1 MDYGIEN
8 IGTGTYT
15 ANRDIDVVSRS
26 GLYAS
31 TYELVRRCSRTKN
44 VLDLGCSDG
53 VGTYGLDP
61 TFYALGIDFDRS
73 SVHLANQIAHTRA
86 ARGEGPRYEAVEAS
100 LTNLPPA
107 VVQRLRATL
116 FDTVVALDVLE
127 HFTRSD
133 AMAILG
139 TLRTLLR
146 AQHVVIVSM
155 PVVSALS
162 IATHRELARMAL
174 DRKRPPDGLFDRTH
188 KILRGKSAHRR
199 LFRQAGYRVVDEYQ
213 TDHIIGTTGD
223 WNWQSGGSA
232 ATHLVSEVARRTAS
246 NHRTARY
253 LTQLY
258 SAAQRHPVARKT
270 VEAAFVYQGLYVL
283 IPTGASNLLDTDQ
296 TPAHARGPGATVHE
310 GMSPTAQARW
320 RPPRRSGHSGERS
333 ASAGHRA
340 LAKQS

>member
-8 IGTGTYT
+8 IGTGAYT
-15 ANRDIDVVSRS
+15 ANRDIDVVSRG

-61 TFYALGIDFDRS
+61 SFYAVGIDFDGS
-73 SVHLANQIAHTRA
+73 SVNLANQIAHKRGA
-86 ARGEGPRYEAVEAS
+86 KGEGPRYEAVEAS
-100 LTNLPPA
+100 LTNLPPKL
-107 VVQRLRATL
+107 VQRLRDTP

-127 HFTRSD
+127 HFKRSD
-133 AMAILG
+133 AIAILE
-139 TLRTLLR
+139 TLRTLLP
-146 AQHVVIVSM
+146 ADHVVIVSM
-155 PVVSALS
+155 PVVSAFS
-162 IATHRELARMAL
+162 IETHRELVRIAR
-174 DRKRPPDGLFDRTH
+174 DRQRPPDGLFDRTH
-188 KILRGKSAHRR
+188 RILRGKSAHRR
-199 LFRQAGYRVVDEYQ
+199 LFRQAGYRVIDEYQ

-232 ATHLVSEVARRTAS
+232 ATHLVTEVARRTES

-258 SAAQRHPVARKT
+258 SAAQRHPIARKT

-283 IPTGASNLLDTDQ
+283 TPTSARRLVVTGRA
-296 TPAHARGPGATVHE
+296 PAHGDNSKVTDHE
-310 GMSPTAQARW
+310 VGWSHGYR
-320 RPPRRSGHSGERS
+320 
-333 ASAGHRA
+333 
-340 LAKQS
+340 